1 MRPVL
6 LLALC
11 CLLFRGADGQPGF
24 DLPGANDHIFPPAAR
39 AKPFID
45 FDARGFLVGGKR
57 VFLVSAGM
65 EYWRVPRGFWQDL
78 VLPPQGGGVFF
89 LLNLFFFAFFV
100 IRGKRRWCLAKAM
113 TE

>member
-1 MRPVL
+1 MSPVL
-6 LLALC
+6 MLALC
-11 CLLFRGADGQPGF
+11 WLLFRGADGQPGF

-65 EYWRVPRGFWQDL
+65 EYARVPRALWPGPVVRLEGAGFNFMKIDS
-78 VLPPQGGGVFF
+78 FF
-89 LLNLFFFAFFV
+89 DFY
-100 IRGKRRWCLAKAM
+100 
-113 TE
+113 

>member
-1 MRPVL
+1 MSPVL
-6 LLALC
+6 MLALC
-11 CLLFRGADGQPGF
+11 WLLFRGADGQPGF

-65 EYWRVPRGFWQDL
+65 EYAGVPRALWQER
-78 VLPPQGGGVFF
+78 VGPRKGGGVYFIEDYYFLEFF
-89 LLNLFFFAFFV
+89 YA
-100 IRGKRRWCLAKAM
+100 RGGGGGFIGDP
-113 TE
+113 